1 MLGHCHSSWE
11 SRFPRSLLNPIP
23 GQTPLLQFRIYFEC
37 EGLAGSPGGS
47 SSEIKMGKARRRE
60 GRKKASGEMPPALLA
75 EMVSYPG
82 RGALKAGGRAWKDWG
97 GGSGSRQPKRQPQ
110 GPRISFPTRSPHTV
124 PGARR
129 RLSADWRQIAVTE
142 VWRACAAAARILA
155 RTPTPKRWKGRN
167 YTPQQAVRPHA
178 PRRPRSPPATAPR
191 PWPSLPRRARASRM
205 RTASPRHVG
214 SV

>member
-82 RGALKAGGRAWKDWG
+82 RGALKAGRPSLEGLGRWKW
-97 GGSGSRQPKRQPQ
+97 
-110 GPRISFPTRSPHTV
+110 
-124 PGARR
+124 
-129 RLSADWRQIAVTE
+129 LSATE
-142 VWRACAAAARILA
+142 TSATRAPSLL
-155 RTPTPKRWKGRN
+155 
-167 YTPQQAVRPHA
+167 PH
-178 PRRPRSPPATAPR
+178 PIPSHSPRSPPEAQ
-191 PWPSLPRRARASRM
+191 RRLAANSGD
-205 RTASPRHVG
+205 G
-214 SV
+214 SVEGVRGSGADIG